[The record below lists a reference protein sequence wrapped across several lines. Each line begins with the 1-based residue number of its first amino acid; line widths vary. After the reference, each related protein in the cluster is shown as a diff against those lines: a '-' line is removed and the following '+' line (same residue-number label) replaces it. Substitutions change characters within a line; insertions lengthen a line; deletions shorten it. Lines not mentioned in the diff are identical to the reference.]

1 MILEPLPPKL
11 SSLLEDF
18 ELLGERADR
27 IEALIGIA
35 DRFRPVPEDVATR
48 PFPEDHKVPG
58 CESQAYVWA
67 QTNPDGTLKYH
78 FAVENPQGLSAKA
91 MAVILDETCSG
102 APPEEVARV
111 SGDVVYQ
118 IFGNELS
125 MGKTMGLMG
134 VVAMV
139 QNYAKRCAPG
149 GG

>member
-1 MILEPLPPKL
+1 M

-18 ELLGERADR
+18 DLLGERADR
-27 IEALIGIA
+27 IEALLGIA
-35 DRFRPVPEDVATR
+35 DRFQPVPEDVATR

-78 FAVENPQGLSAKA
+78 FAVENPQGLSARA

-102 APPEEVARV
+102 APPAEVARV
-111 SGDVVYQ
+111 SGDVVYR
-118 IFGNELS
+118 IFGDELS

-139 QNYAKRCAPG
+139 QNYARRAAVVI
-149 GG
+149 